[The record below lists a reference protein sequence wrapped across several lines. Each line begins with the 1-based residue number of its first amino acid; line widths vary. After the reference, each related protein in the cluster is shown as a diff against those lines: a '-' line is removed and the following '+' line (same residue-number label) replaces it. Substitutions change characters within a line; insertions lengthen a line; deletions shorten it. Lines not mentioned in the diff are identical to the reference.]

1 MLVVLDDFNLYGQL
15 FNVMHGGFNCLFLR
29 TMFEQIEREVINEI
43 ALSQD
48 VVKYSKVSL
57 NKLKKI
63 KELKTGKKENE
74 CFCSNVR
81 RRVWFK
87 DFIQWFESNS

>member
-1 MLVVLDDFNLYGQL
+1 
-15 FNVMHGGFNCLFLR
+15 MHGGFNCLFLR
-29 TMFEQIEREVINEI
+29 IMFEQVEHEVVKEI
-43 ALSQD
+43 KASQD
-48 VVKYSKVSL
+48 VIKYSKVSL

-87 DFIQWFESNS
+87 DFISWFENNS

>member
-1 MLVVLDDFNLYGQL
+1 
-15 FNVMHGGFNCLFLR
+15 
-29 TMFEQIEREVINEI
+29 MFDETEQQVIREIQTATDTI
-43 ALSQD
+43 
-48 VVKYSKVSL
+48 KYAKVSL

-63 KELKTGKKENE
+63 KELKTGKKDGE

-87 DFIQWFESNS
+87 DFVSWFESNS

>member
-1 MLVVLDDFNLYGQL
+1 
-15 FNVMHGGFNCLFLR
+15 
-29 TMFEQIEREVINEI
+29 MFEQIELEQINEI
-43 ALSQD
+43 NASQD

-63 KELKTGKKENE
+63 KGLKTGKKDAE

-87 DFIQWFESNS
+87 DFMQWFESNT

>member
-1 MLVVLDDFNLYGQL
+1 MLVVLDIFNLYGQL
-15 FNVMHGGFNCLFLR
+15 FYVMYGGFNCLFIR
-29 TMFEQIEREVINEI
+29 NMFEQVEREVINEI

>member
-1 MLVVLDDFNLYGQL
+1 
-15 FNVMHGGFNCLFLR
+15 
-29 TMFEQIEREVINEI
+29 MFEQAELEIINEI
-43 ALSQD
+43 INAQD
-48 VVKYSKVSL
+48 VVKYSKISL

-63 KELKTGKKENE
+63 KELKTNKKEPE

-87 DFIQWFESNS
+87 DFISWFESNT

>member
-1 MLVVLDDFNLYGQL
+1 
-15 FNVMHGGFNCLFLR
+15 
-29 TMFEQIEREVINEI
+29 MFEQVDIQVINEI
-43 ALSQD
+43 AASQD

-63 KELKTGKKENE
+63 KELKTSKKDGE

-87 DFIQWFESNS
+87 DFMQWFESNS

>member
-1 MLVVLDDFNLYGQL
+1 
-15 FNVMHGGFNCLFLR
+15 
-29 TMFEQIEREVINEI
+29 MFEQAELEVINEI
-43 ALSQD
+43 NASQD
-48 VVKYSKVSL
+48 VIKYSKVSL

-63 KELKTGKKENE
+63 KELKTGKKDGE

-87 DFIQWFESNS
+87 DFMQWVESNS

>member
-1 MLVVLDDFNLYGQL
+1 
-15 FNVMHGGFNCLFLR
+15 
-29 TMFEQIEREVINEI
+29 MFEQAELQVIQDI
-43 ALSQD
+43 LSAQD
-48 VVKYSKVSL
+48 VIKYSKVSL

-63 KELKTGKKENE
+63 KELKTKKKDSE

-87 DFIQWFESNS
+87 DFVTWFESNS

>member
-1 MLVVLDDFNLYGQL
+1 
-15 FNVMHGGFNCLFLR
+15 
-29 TMFEQIEREVINEI
+29 MFEQAEREAIIEINASNDVI
-43 ALSQD
+43 
-48 VVKYSKVSL
+48 KYSKVSL

-63 KELKTGKKENE
+63 KELKTGKKDSE

-87 DFIQWFESNS
+87 DFMSWFESNS

>member
-1 MLVVLDDFNLYGQL
+1 
-15 FNVMHGGFNCLFLR
+15 
-29 TMFEQIEREVINEI
+29 MFESTELEVINEI
-43 ALSQD
+43 INAQD
-48 VVKYSKVSL
+48 VIKYSKVSL

-63 KELKTGKKENE
+63 KELKTKKKESE

-87 DFIQWFESNS
+87 DFVSWFESNT

>member
-1 MLVVLDDFNLYGQL
+1 
-15 FNVMHGGFNCLFLR
+15 
-29 TMFEQIEREVINEI
+29 MFEPTELEVINEI
-43 ALSQD
+43 INAQD

-63 KELKTGKKENE
+63 KELKTKKKESE

-87 DFIQWFESNS
+87 DFVSWFESNT

>member
-1 MLVVLDDFNLYGQL
+1 
-15 FNVMHGGFNCLFLR
+15 
-29 TMFEQIEREVINEI
+29 MFEQAELEVINEI
-43 ALSQD
+43 INATE

-57 NKLKKI
+57 NRLKKI
-63 KELKTGKKENE
+63 KELKTKKKDGE

-87 DFIQWFESNS
+87 DFVSWFEINS

>member
-1 MLVVLDDFNLYGQL
+1 
-15 FNVMHGGFNCLFLR
+15 
-29 TMFEQIEREVINEI
+29 MFEQIELEQINEI
-43 ALSQD
+43 NASQD
-48 VVKYSKVSL
+48 VIKYSKVSL

-63 KELKTGKKENE
+63 KELKTGKKDAE

-87 DFIQWFESNS
+87 DFMQWFENNT

>member
-1 MLVVLDDFNLYGQL
+1 
-15 FNVMHGGFNCLFLR
+15 
-29 TMFEQIEREVINEI
+29 MFTQAEFDEINEI
-43 ALSQD
+43 NASSE

-57 NKLKKI
+57 NRLKKI
-63 KELKTGKKENE
+63 KELKTGKKDPE

-87 DFIQWFESNS
+87 DFMSWFENNS